1 MTRAV
6 TEVEV
11 VDMVAVAAVDMAV
24 VARKGRRRRRQTLW
38 RDQGVT
44 VHSTTA
50 CVFSCSS
57 IKMVLPRFPD
67 FMIALARKFANIC
80 FHTRTF
86 SIECSQIICSQLV
99 QKHLSMATNESM

>member
-11 VDMVAVAAVDMAV
+11 VDMAAVAAVDMAV

-38 RDQGVT
+38 RDLGVT

-50 CVFSCSS
+50 CVFFCSS

-67 FMIALARKFANIC
+67 FTIALARIFA
-80 FHTRTF
+80 HEHMPWHVLSHVEHRMF
-86 SIECSQIICSQLV
+86 SI
-99 QKHLSMATNESM
+99 HL